1 MIVQKEYTLVI
12 KHQFRFGEAM
22 RHNSYPHAERNT
34 EHHTG
39 TKTIDRHGVA
49 FDFSMRQCGL

>member
-12 KHQFRFGEAM
+12 KHQFRFREAM

-34 EHHTG
+34 EQHTG
-39 TKTIDRHGVA
+39 TKT
-49 FDFSMRQCGL
+49 RQTWRGI